1 MTIWI
6 LLSGIIAP
14 AIFWIGYFYYNDR
27 FHPEPVRNLG
37 ISYLLGFGAAFLC
50 FKFYSLLPYLGIPV
64 DPSIL
69 MESKRIQFFF
79 YSLGVIGLVEEFFK
93 LIPFLLVIFL
103 FKAFDEK
110 IDGIIYAS
118 MIALGFASFENLY
131 YLVYLEGFEL
141 FGRAFASPL
150 THTIFASVWGY
161 IIGKARIE
169 NKSLLKALFIGLP
182 MAAFSHGIFDFFTT
196 SPALR
201 VAAAIT
207 ILIIWIWRIR
217 VLERAGKKK
226 VENKGKTHN

>member
-1 MTIWI
+1 MTILL

-14 AIFWIGYFYYNDR
+14 AIFWISYFYYKDR
-27 FHPEPVRNLG
+27 FQPEPIRYLG

-50 FKFYSLLPYLGIPV
+50 FKFYGLLPCLGIPE

-69 MESKRIQFFF
+69 MESQRIQFFF

-93 LIPFLLVIFL
+93 LIPFLPVIFL
-103 FKAFDEK
+103 FKTFDEE

-131 YLVYLEGFEL
+131 FLVYLEGIEL
-141 FGRAFASPL
+141 FGRAFTSPL
-150 THTIFASVWGY
+150 THTIFASIWGY
-161 IIGKARIE
+161 TIGRARIE
-169 NKSLLKALFIGLP
+169 KKSLFKALLIGLP
-182 MAAFSHGIFDFFTT
+182 IAAFFHGIFDFFTT

-201 VAAAIT
+201 VAAAVT

-217 VLERAGKKK
+217 VLEKAGKKK
-226 VENKGKTHN
+226 AEKKS